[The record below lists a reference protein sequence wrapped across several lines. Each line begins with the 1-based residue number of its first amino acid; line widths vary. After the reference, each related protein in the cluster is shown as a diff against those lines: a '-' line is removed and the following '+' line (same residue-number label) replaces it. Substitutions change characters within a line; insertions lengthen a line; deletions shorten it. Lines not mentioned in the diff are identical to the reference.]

1 MPSDGA
7 AKRSDEQPLAELR
20 AILLGPDRA
29 AWESRRQR
37 LDNPSRRAEDVAG
50 VLAEAVRL
58 RSRVHSD
65 VKLRRALQP
74 LLEEALQLS
83 VQSNPR
89 MLADAL
95 FPIFGKAIRKAITS
109 ELDGMLQSLSQTL
122 EQSFSWRSLRW
133 RWEAIRT
140 GKPYTEIVL
149 LRSLLYR
156 VEQMFL
162 IHRNSGLLL
171 QHVAAS
177 SLPKAETKDPE
188 TVSGMLTA
196 IQDFVRDSVSGA
208 GSETLETIRMGEIEV
223 VLAYGT

>member
-1 MPSDGA
+1 MSCDGA
-7 AKRSDEQPLAELR
+7 AKRSDEQPLAEWR
-20 AILLGPDRA
+20 AILLGRDRA
-29 AWESRRQR
+29 AWEAMRQR
-37 LDNPSRRAEDVAG
+37 LDNPSQRAEDVAG

-58 RSRVHSD
+58 RSRSHAPGQSD

-109 ELDGMLQSLSQTL
+109 DLDGMLQSLSQTL
-122 EQSFSWRSLRW
+122 EQRFSWRSLRW
-133 RWEAIRT
+133 RWEALRT
-140 GKPYTEIVL
+140 GKRYAEIVV

-156 VEQMFL
+156 VEQVFL

-171 QHVAAS
+171 QHVVTLGATG
-177 SLPKAETKDPE
+177 KDTKDPE
-188 TVSGMLTA
+188 MVSGMLTA
-196 IQDFVRDSVSGA
+196 IQDFVRDSVSGVD
-208 GSETLETIRMGEIEV
+208 S
-223 VLAYGT
+223 

>member
-1 MPSDGA
+1 MPTDGA
-7 AKRSDEQPLAELR
+7 TKRPTSEDQPLAELR

-29 AWESRRQR
+29 AWETMRQR
-37 LDNPSRRAEDVAG
+37 LDDPSRRAEDVAA

-58 RSRVHSD
+58 RSD

-122 EQSFSWRSLRW
+122 ERSFSWRSVEW
-133 RWEAIRT
+133 RWESLRT
-140 GKPYTEIVL
+140 GKPYAEIVV

-156 VEQMFL
+156 VEQVFL

-171 QHVAAS
+171 QHA
-177 SLPKAETKDPE
+177 SLPSTGTKDPE
-188 TVSGMLTA
+188 MVSGML
-196 IQDFVRDSVSGA
+196 
-208 GSETLETIRMGEIEV
+208 
-223 VLAYGT
+223 